1 MFTELG
7 ELVVVTPKGSRYF
20 EEVPLR
26 LAPQVRRAA
35 HGLRCVERQSCTP
48 HQFNLIIIFASSV
61 SKQKKQLR

>member
-35 HGLRCVERQSCTP
+35 RIGQRGGTVMIMAMPRGHRWW
-48 HQFNLIIIFASSV
+48 
-61 SKQKKQLR
+61 